1 MSKISLEYFQQENVV
16 WLARDLVG
24 KKLCTQIDGHFT
36 SGIITETEAYRSW
49 NDKACHAHLN
59 RRTKRTEIMFAEG
72 GHAYVYLCYGIH
84 HLFNIVTNTEGNAE
98 AVLVRAIEP
107 LEGVDIMK
115 QRRGREKLDKSLSSG
130 PGTLSQALGI
140 KTGHYG
146 DKLDGERIWLEQ
158 YLTPSDKDIAT
169 STRIG
174 VDYAEEDALLPW
186 RFYLKTSKFV
196 SKR

>member
-1 MSKISLEYFQQENVV
+1 MV
-16 WLARDLVG
+16 WLARDLIG
-24 KKLCTQIDGHFT
+24 KKLCTSIDGQYT

-49 NDKACHAHLN
+49 EDKACHAHQE

-98 AVLVRAIEP
+98 AVLIRAIEP
-107 LEGVDIMK
+107 LEGLDIMK
-115 QRRGREKLDKSLSSG
+115 ERRGREKADKTLSSG
-130 PGTLSQALGI
+130 PGTLTQALGI

-146 DKLDGERIWLEQ
+146 DRLDGERIWLEHH
-158 YLTPSDKDIAT
+158 LSPTEKDIAV

-174 VDYAEEDALLPW
+174 VDYAGDDALLPW
-186 RFYLKTSKFV
+186 RFYLKTSQFV